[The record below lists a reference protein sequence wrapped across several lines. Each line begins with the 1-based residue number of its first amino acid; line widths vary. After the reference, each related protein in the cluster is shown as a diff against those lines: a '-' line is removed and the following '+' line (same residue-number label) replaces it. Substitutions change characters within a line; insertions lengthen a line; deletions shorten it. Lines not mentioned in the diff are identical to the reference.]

1 MRNSIASCRSICVH
15 FLRERNR
22 MTARVRPYYTRSVGL
37 PGSCIVG
44 AGLAPALATGRRPP
58 SMLRFLDW
66 CLHQITPFSP
76 RSIVITDTWIAK
88 QTSQHK
94 PGMRRTLTDTTIG
107 YDILFRCDVLAY
119 VDLVQL
125 LSRLERAIRV
135 CCCSP
140 GNALCGRNVSTTLRT
155 LLWVVHHVD
164 QFASIFL

>member
-44 AGLAPALATGRRPP
+44 AGLTPTLATGRRPP

-66 CLHQITPFSP
+66 RLHQITPFSP
-76 RSIVITDTWIAK
+76 RSIVITHTCIAK

-94 PGMRRTLTDTTIG
+94 PGMRRTLSNTTVG
-107 YDILFRCDVLAY
+107 EDILVGPDVFAFADLA
-119 VDLVQL
+119 
-125 LSRLERAIRV
+125 
-135 CCCSP
+135 
-140 GNALCGRNVSTTLRT
+140 
-155 LLWVVHHVD
+155 
-164 QFASIFL
+164 QF